1 MSKRNDARDARS
13 VKPDDFSRSQRP
25 EPQPAKASDPP
36 PERPPVEAPPSE
48 RPPVEAPSP
57 SEEPP
62 QEPPPSDSP
71 PMEAPPPSEQPP
83 VEAPPPQEKPPQPP
97 EQTSPGGSPLPVA
110 VSMPHFGDAERARQ
124 FRAFLKAHSGQRHCV
139 ALQDYPDP
147 DAIAGAFAYRLL
159 GAVFDIDVDILYEGR
174 VSHQENLAL
183 VHMVDI
189 DMTRVT
195 DSLPL
200 AHYDGAVFIDN
211 QGTTTRLTDRL
222 HAAAVPTV
230 AIIDHHAPQGVLEAA
245 YTDIRPIGAAATIFT
260 DYLRSGEVLTLDESR
275 SAHVHLATALVH
287 ALRSETNGFIRAGPE
302 EYAAGAFLS
311 RFADHQLLEAILR
324 VQRSRGTMDVI
335 RVAVTDRIVRGGF
348 SIAGVGYLRHADRD
362 AIPQATDF
370 LHTEENVHTAIVYG
384 ILQGQGDREVIVG
397 SVRSS
402 RVTVDVDQY
411 LKTAL
416 GSDARGRYY
425 GGGRSGAG
433 GFEIPVGF
441 LEGPAESDQ
450 MQLKWDAFNK
460 QIRGKLLRAAGL
472 DEGSE
477 DND

>member
-1 MSKRNDARDARS
+1 VSKRGDARDAGS
-13 VKPDDFSRSQRP
+13 VKPNDSSRSQRP
-25 EPQPAKASDPP
+25 NPQQAKPSDPQ
-36 PERPPVEAPPSE
+36 PSE
-48 RPPVEAPSP
+48 RPPVEAP
-57 SEEPP
+57 
-62 QEPPPSDSP
+62 
-71 PMEAPPPSEQPP
+71 PPSEP
-83 VEAPPPQEKPPQPP
+83 PPQPP
-97 EQTSPGGSPLPVA
+97 QRTPPAGSPLPVA

-159 GAVFDIDVDILYEGR
+159 GGVFDIDVDILYEGR

-183 VHMVDI
+183 VHLLDI

-200 AHYDGAVFIDN
+200 GHYDGAVFIDN

-260 DYLRSGEVLTLDESR
+260 DYLRSGEVLALDDSR
-275 SAHVHLATALVH
+275 PDHVHLATALVH

-311 RFADHQLLEAILR
+311 RFADHQLLESILR

-335 RVAVTDRIVRGGF
+335 RVALTDRIVRGGF

-370 LHTEENVHTAIVYG
+370 LQTEENVHTAIVYG

-397 SVRSS
+397 SMRSS
-402 RVTVDVDQY
+402 RVTVDVDQF
-411 LKTAL
+411 LKTSL

-441 LEGPAESDQ
+441 LEGASEAEQ
-450 MQLKWDAFNK
+450 MHLKWEAFDQ
-460 QIRGKLLRAAGL
+460 QIRSKLLRAAGL
-472 DEGSE
+472 DTAAETRGDAE
-477 DND
+477 